1 MKSETEINSVRII
14 RTMHDHLSKRG
25 FDVSQGKLMETIF
38 EFIANNEDEML
49 RMLEEKKNFEIKM
62 KKWLE
67 TPVEAE
73 KTDALKEHDLVV

>member
-1 MKSETEINSVRII
+1 
-14 RTMHDHLSKRG
+14 MHDHLSKRG

-49 RMLEEKKNFEIKM
+49 RMLEDKKNFEIKM

-67 TPVEAE
+67 TPVEAV

>member
-1 MKSETEINSVRII
+1 
-14 RTMHDHLSKRG
+14 MHDHLSKRG

>member
-1 MKSETEINSVRII
+1 MNSETEKNSFRVI

-25 FDVSQGKLMETIF
+25 FDVSQEKLIDTIF

-49 RMLEEKKNFEIKM
+49 RRLEEKKNFEMKM

-67 TPVEAE
+67 TPVETE
-73 KTDALKEHDLVV
+73 RTDALKEHDLVV